1 MGAVGAVVR
10 CSSGQLRVASAR
22 RLSSVRSALL
32 AEAEALNEWVRL
44 IPAGTQ
50 DHIVAE
56 TNCQVLVSL
65 WKNRGIH
72 RSEILTILNEVE
84 ELVASF
90 TSFRLVLQPLLQLN
104 NDLAWKTF
112 YGKRFFKKLYK

>member
-1 MGAVGAVVR
+1 MGAVGAVVG

-72 RSEILTILNEVE
+72 RSEIATIRNEVE
-84 ELVASF
+84 ELVAGF
-90 TSFRLVLQPLLQLN
+90 TSFRLMYIRRSVNHAAHICAQHSLVSFH
-104 NDLAWKTF
+104 DF
-112 YGKRFFKKLYK
+112 V

>member
-1 MGAVGAVVR
+1 MGSSNSSRHSRPYCGRDKLPGA
-10 CSSGQLRVASAR
+10 GF
-22 RLSSVRSALL
+22 
-32 AEAEALNEWVRL
+32 
-44 IPAGTQ
+44 
-50 DHIVAE
+50 
-56 TNCQVLVSL
+56 SL
-65 WKNRGIH
+65 EEQRY

-90 TSFRLVLQPLLQLN
+90 TSFGLVLEPFLQLN